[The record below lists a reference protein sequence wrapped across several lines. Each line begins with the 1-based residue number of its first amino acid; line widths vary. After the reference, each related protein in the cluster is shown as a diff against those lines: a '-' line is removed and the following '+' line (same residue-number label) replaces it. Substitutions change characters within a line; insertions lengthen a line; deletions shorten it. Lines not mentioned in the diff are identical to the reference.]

1 MNRVDHIFTGMSLNV
16 LDLFFGR
23 SLIVLMISVSLNSRK
38 VNISLLLCFL
48 IFLEE
53 WFSNCLNKCFRDFF
67 FRAGDFFLNL
77 RVFVKFVKEVFVQ
90 SMSYFLIVFDYSVIF
105 VEDDCVSGHQRFIFV
120 CGAER
125 IISTVLMKQE
135 IFLINEW
142 RFV

>member
-1 MNRVDHIFTGMSLNV
+1 MKRVDHIFTGMSLNV

-53 WFSNCLNKCFRDFF
+53 LFLNCLNKCFRDFF

-77 RVFVKFVKEVFVQ
+77 RVFVKFVKYLFKVCHI
-90 SMSYFLIVFDYSVIF
+90 FLLSLIIIIF

-125 IISTVLMKQE
+125 IISIVLMKQQ
-135 IFLINEW
+135 IFLIKEW
-142 RFV
+142 RLV

>member
-53 WFSNCLNKCFRDFF
+53 LFLNCLNKCFRDFF

-77 RVFVKFVKEVFVQ
+77 RVFVKFVKYLFK
-90 SMSYFLIVFDYSVIF
+90 
-105 VEDDCVSGHQRFIFV
+105 V
-120 CGAER
+120 CH
-125 IISTVLMKQE
+125 
-135 IFLINEW
+135 IFLLSLIILLFLW
-142 RFV
+142 RMIVLAVISVLFSYVVQKEL